1 VRGKKKKKRKKKEEE
16 CPLESEEPAERGHAG
31 EELGVMARLGET
43 RDTQVAEVGRYPSG
57 AVKAD

>member
-1 VRGKKKKKRKKKEEE
+1 MVEE